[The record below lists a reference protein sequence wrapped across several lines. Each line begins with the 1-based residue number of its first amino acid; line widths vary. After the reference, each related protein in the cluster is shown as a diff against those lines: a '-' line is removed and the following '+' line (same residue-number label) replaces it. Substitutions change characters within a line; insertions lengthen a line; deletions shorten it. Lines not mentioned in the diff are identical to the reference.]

1 MVALAVLTIQRCIR
15 ISFLLYIKMI
25 VVRKQ
30 RLATTTPISAYVMPP
45 QLVNVLGMSL
55 LT

>member
-1 MVALAVLTIQRCIR
+1 MYSYI
-15 ISFLLYIKMI
+15 ISCKDFLLYIKMI

-30 RLATTTPISAYVMPP
+30 RLATTTPISAYVNVMPP
-45 QLVNVLGMSL
+45 QLVNVLGMSV